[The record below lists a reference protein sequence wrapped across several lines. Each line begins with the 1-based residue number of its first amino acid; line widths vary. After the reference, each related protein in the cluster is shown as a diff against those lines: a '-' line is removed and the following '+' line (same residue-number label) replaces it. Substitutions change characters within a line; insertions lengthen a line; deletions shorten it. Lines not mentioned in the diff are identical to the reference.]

1 MKTAYFAAGCFWG
14 IEKKFADLVGVINTA
29 VGYMGGEKSNPTYEQ
44 VCSGETGHAEVVQV
58 DYDSRLISYEKL
70 LEHFW
75 QIHNPTSLN
84 FQGWDVGTQYRS
96 VIFYVDEE
104 QRCLAEKSRDAE
116 GKSEKHTEPVVTEI
130 CKAERFWRA
139 EAYHQQYLD
148 KQKR

>member
-14 IEKKFADLVGVINTA
+14 IEKKFADLAGVVNTA

-58 DYDSRLISYEKL
+58 DYDPRLISYEKL

-116 GKSEKHTEPVVTEI
+116 GKSGKHTEPVVTEI
-130 CKAERFWRA
+130 CKAGRFWLA